1 MLSGASSGALSGH
14 TSDDRRS
21 RFLSRVRF
29 HVSATRIAP
38 SAWHYWVTLSLA
50 ALLLPLG
57 AVTRLSFAPPIYL
70 LALFAKV
77 AFSSVI
83 LAAILHVIDT
93 PLSAT
98 IAVFRNRPIRL
109 AAPAVMGCALVS
121 LFGWSAGLLFT
132 AATFV
137 VVEFLYR
144 HPKHRLKVACSVL
157 FPALYLLGVIVL
169 MFYYNAIAASVRNP
183 GAYDPAFMRLDS
195 WFGFNVPAMSK
206 LAVDT
211 FPPQLLSWAET
222 IYFGMFNIL
231 GATLI
236 LIALDGGMWRAMRF
250 VGGVALAYY
259 VTLALFMAFPN
270 QGPYSL
276 CLDHASSFPS
286 SLRSYP
292 IHFALLDE
300 AARLYRHSSTMLT
313 AGGYFISFPCM
324 HVVKPTLALWYL
336 RAHKKIGWLL
346 AAYLLVLP
354 VAIVLLEMHYFV
366 DIPVG
371 FAIAAIV
378 IVISDSAALRSVQRL
393 LQDCLHA
400 GRSPIGRAQPE
411 FVRAQLNR

>member
-1 MLSGASSGALSGH
+1 MLSEASSGALSVH
-14 TSDDRRS
+14 NAEDRRS
-21 RFLSRVRF
+21 RLLSRVRF

-38 SAWHYWVTLSLA
+38 VAWHYWVTLALA
-50 ALLLPLG
+50 AMLMPLG
-57 AVTRLSFAPPIYL
+57 AVTRLSFEPPIYL

-77 AFSSVI
+77 AFSSII

-93 PLSAT
+93 PLSTT
-98 IAVFRNRPIRL
+98 ITAFRNRPVRL
-109 AAPAVMGCALVS
+109 MAPAVMGCALVS
-121 LFGWSAGLLFT
+121 LFGWSAGLPFT
-132 AATFV
+132 AAAFV
-137 VVEFLYR
+137 AVEFLYR
-144 HPKHRLKVACSVL
+144 HPKHRLRIVCSLL
-157 FPALYLLGVIVL
+157 FPALYLLVVIIL

-195 WFGFNVPAMSK
+195 WLGFNVPAMSK

-211 FPPQLLSWAET
+211 FSPQLLSWAET

-259 VTLALFMAFPN
+259 VTLALFMVFPN

-286 SLRSYP
+286 GLRSYP

-300 AARLYRHSSTMLT
+300 AARLYQHSSTMLT
-313 AGGYFISFPCM
+313 SGGYFISFPCM

-354 VAIVLLEMHYFV
+354 VAIILLEMHYFV

-371 FAIAAIV
+371 FAIAAMV
-378 IVISDSAALRSVQRL
+378 IVISDSAALRSAQRL
-393 LQDCLHA
+393 LQGRLHF
-400 GRSPIGRAQPE
+400 GRSQKRAIP
-411 FVRAQLNR
+411 VSSWLS

>member
-183 GAYDPAFMRLDS
+183 GAYGPAFMRLDA

-211 FPPQLLSWAET
+211 FPPQLLSWSET

-411 FVRAQLNR
+411 FVRSQLNR